1 MKSSRPNVNNA
12 RCPANNSART
22 SSFGGNRKSS
32 EVVAVES
39 LSKSAASMNANAT
52 RPLHTAQLAIEP
64 SRLLDMLHGA
74 IEESAD
80 SFEANRSAVSA
91 ELRGLQSRAIISSH
105 ARALATIER
114 VEARGGAS
122 AMSGATKAQIEHS
135 RRQCE
140 SLLGQVANFFAT
152 ARGLVDLMSQ
162 TLSKNAADF
171 YRVHDRSLLPNGGE
185 VIFERLK
192 TLTPRQR
199 CVLRLLTQ
207 GKPNKVIAHEL
218 NISESTIKAHVSE
231 VLHKLGVY
239 SRARAIATL
248 ASIDVRLIENAAK
261 PDARL
266 N

>member
-1 MKSSRPNVNNA
+1 MKSSRPNANNA
-12 RCPANNSART
+12 RCPANNLART

-39 LSKSAASMNANAT
+39 QSKSGASV
-52 RPLHTAQLAIEP
+52 RPLHIAQLAIEP
-64 SRLLDMLHGA
+64 SRLLDMLLGA
-74 IEESAD
+74 IEASAD
-80 SFEANRSAVSA
+80 SFEASRSAVSA
-91 ELRGLQSRAIISSH
+91 ELRGLQTQAIISSH

-114 VEARGGAS
+114 VEARGAGS
-122 AMSGATKAQIEHS
+122 VISGATKAQIEHS

-140 SLLGQVANFFAT
+140 ALIGQVANFFAT

-162 TLSKNAADF
+162 TLNKNAADF
-171 YRVHDRSLLPNGGE
+171 YRIHDGSLLPNGGE

-207 GKPNKVIAHEL
+207 GKPNKVIAHEM

-248 ASIDVRLIENAAK
+248 ASIDVRLIDDAAK
-261 PDARL
+261 PGVRL